1 MEHTRSA
8 TTNRDLWYGM
18 KMLLVVAIGMF
29 VVANIIYAIQGYHLG
44 TGGIGN
50 SHVVEGGQIVDGPRA
65 TIYHNGFW
73 SDTWKIVLLV
83 VVDAG
88 LILFWYRLISKIK
101 SV

>member
-1 MEHTRSA
+1 MKQTQSV
-8 TTNRDLWYGM
+8 TTNRDLWTGM
-18 KMLLVVAIGMF
+18 KMLLGVAVGVF
-29 VVANIIYAIQGYHLG
+29 VLANIVYAIQGYHLG

-50 SHVVEGGQIVDGPRA
+50 SHLVPGGQIANGPRA

-73 SDTWKIVLLV
+73 ADTWKIALFV